1 MPMVFKGVVLYVRY
15 WFRYIAKAGV
25 GAALLRLLRACQAVL
40 LWVTLGALG
49 SVWLLNGRTGEL
61 PKKATLYF
69 RCESRHVLLRT
80 EGAFGVSIDRDYPS
94 RAWHLE
100 LEVSVVRHRIEFCK
114 CGSPE
119 QGVIATAKRDY
130 IED

>member
-1 MPMVFKGVVLYVRY
+1 MHAWHWSRDFAR
-15 WFRYIAKAGV
+15 AGV
-25 GAALLRLLRACQAVL
+25 GAELLRLLRTCQAVL

-49 SVWLLNGRTGEL
+49 GVWLFNGQIGEF

-69 RCESRHVLLRT
+69 RCESRRVLLHT
-80 EGAFGVSIDRDYPS
+80 EGAFGVSIDRDYFS

-100 LEVSVVRHRIEFCK
+100 LEICVVRHRIELCE
-114 CGSPE
+114 CGSSE